1 MGGRA
6 GGGASGGMGS
16 KSRSGGLNIIDH
28 AKQMS
33 TSELLRM
40 SEAGDLE
47 GMLATK
53 ELTSRI
59 TIEKTDGLIFRNPAN
74 GKIYAFK
81 DGGFAMKLG
90 DAGYVGSS
98 DGVWSTKKKILKDV
112 VEKQGGLT
120 KYKASEV
127 YKPVGVVKNGKPV
140 LFK

>member
-16 KSRSGGLNIIDH
+16 KSRGLNIIDH

-33 TSELLRM
+33 TSDLLKM
-40 SEAGDLE
+40 SEAGDLQ
-47 GMLATK
+47 GFLATK

-59 TIEKTDGLIFRNPAN
+59 TIEKTDGLVFRDPVK
-74 GKIYAFK
+74 GKIFAFK

-90 DAGYVGSS
+90 DAGYVGFS

-112 VEKQGGLT
+112 LEKQGGLT
-120 KYKASEV
+120 KYKASEI